1 MAEEP
6 QMYIALVFMI
16 VTSIVCIFIGSHRLL
31 KDVRKGRVDEVLQA
45 ADAAAFPITGS
56 CVLFGLYVALKFI
69 PKHVV
74 GMILSGYLSIAAVF
88 ALGSA
93 MRMITPSQFILRFLT
108 GVFSIAVCVA
118 YLVTKHWVLNNIMAV
133 SICITAISALNI
145 SNFKTSSILLIG
157 LFIYDI
163 FWVFGTDVMVSVA
176 TGIDGPIKILFPQT
190 IFGSH
195 AKKSLLGLGDIVIPG
210 FFIAQTLVFSTLYV
224 KRGTFYFR
232 VAMWAYFLSLVNTM
246 SVMLIFQHAQPAL
259 LYIVPWL
266 LLSTLTAASVKGD
279 LKKLFLYD
287 VELTM
292 EKKPVKAKP
301 ATSDAKNAAGEEDGL
316 GAILWHLTKELF
328 GFVVEEEEV
337 EKPKKQQIKQP
348 ESPKQQEQKQLEPQA
363 KKASPVVSPAA
374 KQPAQAKKKQ

>member
-1 MAEEP
+1 MADEP

-16 VTSIVCIFIGSHRLL
+16 ACSIACIFVGSHRLL

-69 PKHVV
+69 PKSVI

-88 ALGSA
+88 ALGGA
-93 MRMITPSQFILRFLT
+93 LRMVTGPRFLT
-108 GVFSIAVCVA
+108 GVVSVATCIA
-118 YLVTKHWVLNNIMAV
+118 YLYTKHWILNNIMAI

-195 AKKSLLGLGDIVIPG
+195 DKKSLLGLGDIVIPG
-210 FFIAQTLVFSTLYV
+210 FFIAQTLVFSSLYV

-246 SVMLIFQHAQPAL
+246 GVMLIFQHAQPAL

-266 LLSTLTAASVKGD
+266 LMSTLLAAAVKGD
-279 LKKLFLYD
+279 LKELFLYD

-292 EKKPVKAKP
+292 EKQPITKPKVSTVTEAAK
-301 ATSDAKNAAGEEDGL
+301 DEDGL
-316 GAILWHLTKELF
+316 SAVLWHLTKELF
-328 GFVVEEEEV
+328 GFVADEDAV
-337 EKPKKQQIKQP
+337 EKQPALP
-348 ESPKQQEQKQLEPQA
+348 ESPKQHKQQELQQK
-363 KKASPVVSPAA
+363 KKVAAAVLPA
-374 KQPAQAKKKQ
+374 KQVASQPKKKQ

>member
-1 MAEEP
+1 
-6 QMYIALVFMI
+6 MYVALVFMI
-16 VTSIVCIFIGSHRLL
+16 ACSIVCIFIGSHRLL
-31 KDVRKGRVDEVLQA
+31 KDVRKGHVEEVLQA

-69 PKHVV
+69 PKYVV

-93 MRMITPSQFILRFLT
+93 LRMVTGPRFLT
-108 GVFSIAVCVA
+108 GVVSVATCIA
-118 YLVTKHWVLNNIMAV
+118 YLYTKHWVLNNIMAI

-157 LFIYDI
+157 LFVYDI

-195 AKKSLLGLGDIVIPG
+195 DKKSLLGLGDIVIPG
-210 FFIAQTLVFSTLYV
+210 FFIAQTLVFSSLYV

-232 VAMWAYFLSLVNTM
+232 VALWAYFLSLVNTM
-246 SVMLIFQHAQPAL
+246 GVMLVFKHAQPAL

-266 LLSTLTAASVKGD
+266 LLSTLIAAAVKGD
-279 LKKLFLYD
+279 VKKLISYD

-292 EKKPVKAKP
+292 EKKSPSKQQIAAAAAKA
-301 ATSDAKNAAGEEDGL
+301 AAEAASSDEDGL
-316 GAILWHLTKELF
+316 TAVLWHLTKELF
-328 GFVVEEEEV
+328 GFVVPDANEEV
-337 EKPKKQQIKQP
+337 PTTSKKSEKIAPVGDEKKEPKKSK
-348 ESPKQQEQKQLEPQA
+348 SS
-363 KKASPVVSPAA
+363 SPVAAVAKPAA
-374 KQPAQAKKKQ
+374 AAASQPKKKQ